1 MKIKMIFDYTNRAA
15 AEKIIVVSSFA
26 STNPCQGKVLTLA
39 STTKTLYD
47 RSYEMV
53 EAPG

>member
-1 MKIKMIFDYTNRAA
+1 MFVDYTNRVVAD
-15 AEKIIVVSSFA
+15 KIIDVSSFA
-26 STNPCQGKVLTLA
+26 STNPCQGKVMTLA